1 VDYGTPDGAAA
12 LSYGDLGGARSA
24 ARLGVGCN
32 AIAAIGVPRTLAG
45 LRVADIAE
53 CVTRVADVTARL
65 LNGRAT
71 ALKPT
76 TRVRFSASDR
86 DPQMRFIARQ
96 R

>member
-24 ARLGVGCN
+24 ARLGEGCN
-32 AIAAIGVPRTLAG
+32 AIAAIGVPIAG
-45 LRVADIAE
+45 LCVADIAE

-71 ALKPT
+71 ALKPM